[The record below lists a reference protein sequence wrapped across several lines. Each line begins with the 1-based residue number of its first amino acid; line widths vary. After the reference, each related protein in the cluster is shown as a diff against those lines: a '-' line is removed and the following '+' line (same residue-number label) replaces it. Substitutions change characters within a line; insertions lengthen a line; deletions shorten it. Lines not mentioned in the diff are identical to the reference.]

1 MVIIHEQG
9 VLTIFLGLDSST
21 LILVKCSLILEL
33 WIINYV
39 LIINYQRLTIK
50 SIINN

>member
-9 VLTIFLGLDSST
+9 VLTIFLGLDSLA